1 MTSTEIKTEIQKVL
15 DNIPENALQD
25 VLVFLKNLQPNSA
38 TQLTLAHNLQQ
49 ILKEDQELLHKL
61 AQ

>member
-15 DNIPENALQD
+15 DNVPEDALQD
-25 VLVFLKNLQPNSA
+25 ILHFLKNLGPASTN
-38 TQLTLAHNLQQ
+38 QLTLTHHLQQ
-49 ILKEDQELLHKL
+49 ILKEDQELLKKL

>member
-15 DNIPENALQD
+15 DNIPEDALQD
-25 VLVFLKNLQPNSA
+25 ILVFLKNLQPNSA

-49 ILKEDQELLHKL
+49 ILKSIIF
-61 AQ
+61 

>member
-1 MTSTEIKTEIQKVL
+1 MTSTEIKMEIQKVL
-15 DNIPENALQD
+15 DNIPEDALQD
-25 VLVFLKNLQPNSA
+25 ILVFLKNLQPNSA

>member
-15 DNIPENALQD
+15 DHVPEDALQD
-25 VLVFLKNLQPNSA
+25 ILLFLKNLEPTSA
-38 TQLTLAHNLQQ
+38 NQLILAHHLQQ
-49 ILKEDQELLHKL
+49 ILKEDQELLKKL

>member
-15 DNIPENALQD
+15 DNIPEDALQD

>member
-15 DNIPENALQD
+15 DNIPEDALQD
-25 VLVFLKNLQPNSA
+25 ILVFLKNLQPNSA